1 METLVTFSS
10 FFNDGNNSKKDM
22 FLKELAESD
31 FTVGHH
37 MNSDD
42 FEEFKKIALKNGIK
56 VTPEDF
62 NKYFDYFNELRN
74 NEDEDMIENNSI
86 MEGTKPYKYVPD
98 IKEWQKMYGYFKNRS
113 RINFASASEKKC
125 IDRYLIARYVKW
137 ADAEQCA
144 YEKLNDYGKS
154 RADMDAIYDEF
165 VKEMNDPKYNFI
177 DINTLVYEFN
187 KFNDS
192 GYNMQNSILPKSVN
206 DLFRKNH
213 IIYKTKSEKPYRL
226 YSNEYSNGRVYSVG
240 AEITLHKEDGY
251 GSDKQVVVHV
261 VNHTNEGGGSY
272 GYSAKVDGNKVND
285 VSIWSVEQ
293 VSAGELVTKFFQ
305 KIIDALS
312 KEPVSESME
321 TKSNKG
327 DVAKTYKYIC
337 DILKTKLGL
346 SGYTKKNDP
355 LNFYGDQDADIG
367 QYSIKFDNSKEGFEV
382 IYINC
387 SYKDVNDI
395 TITVCGLNKGPIIT
409 VIYKLE
415 SAYSKNTYVGISDEI
430 ESDFNRFIDELT
442 VA

>member
-1 METLVTFSS
+1 
-10 FFNDGNNSKKDM
+10 
-22 FLKELAESD
+22 
-31 FTVGHH
+31 
-37 MNSDD
+37 
-42 FEEFKKIALKNGIK
+42 
-56 VTPEDF
+56 
-62 NKYFDYFNELRN
+62 
-74 NEDEDMIENNSI
+74 MIENNSI
-86 MEGTKPYKYVPD
+86 TEGAKPYKYVPD

-144 YEKLNDYGKS
+144 YEKLNGYGKS
-154 RADMDAIYDEF
+154 RKDMDAIYDEF
-165 VKEMNDPKYNFI
+165 IKEMNDPKYNFI
-177 DINTLVYEFN
+177 DINTIVYEFN

-206 DLFRKNH
+206 DIFRKNH

-305 KIIDALS
+305 KIIDALD

-321 TKSNKG
+321 TKSNKS

-367 QYSIKFDNSKEGFEV
+367 QYSIKFDNSKEGLEV
-382 IYINC
+382 IYING
-387 SYKDVNDI
+387 SYKTENDI

-409 VIYKLE
+409 VVYKLE
-415 SAYSKNTYVGISDEI
+415 SIYSKNTYIDIGNKI
-430 ESDFNRFIDELT
+430 ESDLNRFIDELT